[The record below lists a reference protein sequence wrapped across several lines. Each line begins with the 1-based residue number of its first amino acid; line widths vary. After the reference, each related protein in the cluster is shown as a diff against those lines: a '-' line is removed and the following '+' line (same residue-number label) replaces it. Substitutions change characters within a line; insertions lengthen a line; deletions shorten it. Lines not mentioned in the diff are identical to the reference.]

1 MARTPHASRGAVC
14 RPPARNLIV
23 DPAALRPRRRGS
35 ASWPRLHAA
44 RLFGQNDAQQ
54 RAMDLKVAVV
64 ADETH
69 LTKLVHEMTDARS
82 GRADPFGGRFLAG
95 LFCPG
100 FRAALLC

>member
-23 DPAALRPRRRGS
+23 DPAALRPRRRG
-35 ASWPRLHAA
+35 AA
-44 RLFGQNDAQQ
+44 RRFGQNDAQQ

-82 GRADPFGGRFLAG
+82 GGADHFGERLLADLRCHG
-95 LFCPG
+95 LRP
-100 FRAALLC
+100 APPPE